1 MVVEYWISWRERKDR
16 RKGAV
21 EILYRVTKRKR
32 QGARECYKLSH
43 VSRRLTIGF
52 YSWDFLKILRIKDLG

>member
-21 EILYRVTKRKR
+21 EI
-32 QGARECYKLSH
+32 
-43 VSRRLTIGF
+43 IG
-52 YSWDFLKILRIKDLG
+52 KGERG

>member
-32 QGARECYKLSH
+32 QGARECYQEMVIEVQKGRDNRH
-43 VSRRLTIGF
+43 QG
-52 YSWDFLKILRIKDLG
+52 